1 MKGKYSVCD
10 ISSYI
15 IYYSKKKNYGVSN
28 LRLQKL
34 LYYVQAEFL
43 LEQGIGAFK
52 EEIEAWDF
60 GPVVPEVYHMYKMF
74 GREDIV
80 YPLDMFIDSVSEIE
94 KDDRDIIDDVLER
107 SKNIPTIE
115 LVNMTHNEA
124 PWIDAYNRGK
134 AGFTNIISKENILEY
149 FSKNS

>member
-1 MKGKYSVCD
+1 MKGKYSVVD
-10 ISSYI
+10 VSSYI
-15 IYYSKKKNYGVSN
+15 IFSSKLNNNGVSN

-43 LEQGIGAFK
+43 LEQGVGAFK

-80 YPLDMFIDSVSEIE
+80 YPLDMFIDSVDKIE
-94 KDDRDIIDDVLER
+94 QNDRKIIDDVLNR
-107 SKNIPTIE
+107 SKNIPTME
-115 LVNMTHNEA
+115 LVNMTHQEE
-124 PWIDAYNRGK
+124 PWIDAYNRG
-134 AGFTNIISKENILEY
+134 AGSTNIISKEKILEY

>member
-1 MKGKYSVCD
+1 MEGKYSVVD
-10 ISSYI
+10 VSSYI
-15 IYYSKKKNYGVSN
+15 ILSSKLNNNGVSN

-43 LEQGIGAFK
+43 LEQGVGAFK

-80 YPLDMFIDSVSEIE
+80 YPLYMFIDSVDKIE
-94 KDDRDIIDDVLER
+94 QNDREIIDDVLKR
-107 SKNIPTIE
+107 SKNIPTME
-115 LVNMTHNEA
+115 LVNMTLQEE
-124 PWIDAYNRGK
+124 PWKDAYEYAKLMGV
-134 AGFTNIISKENILEY
+134 GIISKESIREY
-149 FSKNS
+149 FVSA

>member
-1 MKGKYSVCD
+1 MEGKYSVVD
-10 ISSYI
+10 VSSYI
-15 IYYSKKKNYGVSN
+15 ILSSKLNNNGVSN

-60 GPVVPEVYHMYKMF
+60 GPVVPEVYRMYKMF
-74 GREDIV
+74 GREDII
-80 YPLDMFIDSVSEIE
+80 YHLDIFIDSMVKIE
-94 KDDRDIIDDVLER
+94 KEDKKIIDDVLER

-115 LVNMTHNEA
+115 LVNMTLQEE
-124 PWIDAYNRGK
+124 PWKNAYNK
-134 AGFTNIISKENILEY
+134 DNPKNVITKESIYEY
-149 FSKNS
+149 FVSA